1 MVAPSG
7 EQTKS
12 LKSYRYVGT
21 KVKCVIPALMID
33 TTIGIK
39 VQSYMWAQIQDETYH
54 KKLSDPKP
62 LAPKIAFPSADIE
75 SFF

>member
-1 MVAPSG
+1 MYISI
-7 EQTKS
+7 
-12 LKSYRYVGT
+12 GT
-21 KVKCVIPALMID
+21 KVKCVIPAFDDI
-33 TTIGIK
+33 TIGIK
-39 VQSYMWAQIQDETYH
+39 VQSYLWAQIQDETYH